1 MQYIAIY
8 IRVCVYEHYVRRET
22 SGDVWDICQKKQ
34 ISIDLQSN
42 AVNQSQRVR
51 WAWQNMAKHLL
62 KKIFLANLKI
72 HDFSRS
78 SGAKEFSST
87 NAETTH
93 VQDNLVQTTL

>member
-1 MQYIAIY
+1 MPEKTNLYRLA
-8 IRVCVYEHYVRRET
+8 VKC
-22 SGDVWDICQKKQ
+22 CQ
-34 ISIDLQSN
+34 SVAAGALG
-42 AVNQSQRVR
+42 
-51 WAWQNMAKHLL
+51 MAKYGKALAEED
-62 KKIFLANLKI
+62 FLANLKI